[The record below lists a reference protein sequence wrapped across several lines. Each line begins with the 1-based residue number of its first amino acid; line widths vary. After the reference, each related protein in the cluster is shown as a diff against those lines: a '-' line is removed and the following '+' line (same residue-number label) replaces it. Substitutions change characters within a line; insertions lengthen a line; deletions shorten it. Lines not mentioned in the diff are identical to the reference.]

1 MRSMEEEAS
10 WNLNYVMLSEEER
23 REEGGTTKGI
33 WREEEGWNAVRGMAR
48 NPMRGVEED
57 SLHPT
62 INPPAKAILL
72 DRVGLKAF

>member
-10 WNLNYVMLSEEER
+10 WNLNCRMLYEEER
-23 REEGGTTKGI
+23 REEGGTMNGT
-33 WREEEGWNAVRGMAR
+33 WREEGWNAMKGIAR
-48 NPMRGVEED
+48 NPMRGVGED

-72 DRVGLKAF
+72 DRVGLKAT